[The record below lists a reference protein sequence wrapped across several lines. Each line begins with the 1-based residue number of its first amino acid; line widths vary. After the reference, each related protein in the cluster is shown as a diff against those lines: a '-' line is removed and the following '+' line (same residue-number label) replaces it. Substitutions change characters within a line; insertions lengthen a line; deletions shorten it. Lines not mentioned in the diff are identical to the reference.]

1 MCNFLCKSVGRW
13 PYCGNIWFHG
23 CALVYFRKAVHLGG
37 GDWSGIRWS
46 YGLTLMSPSSW
57 MCLSVLIVFLLT
69 FKVGSQF
76 TGWYFSSSKICIIL
90 VSPLRPLV
98 VFCCWKVRFGFGGF
112 TCQRALLTPSLRASA
127 ISSPVGVSGPLTHLF
142 FLHSP
147 LFVFIFFC
155 TVSFYL
161 LRTSCTTS
169 SPYYISHLHYAVVQ
183 LTKAFIVETSCC
195 LMKFVS

>member
-1 MCNFLCKSVGRW
+1 
-13 PYCGNIWFHG
+13 
-23 CALVYFRKAVHLGG
+23 
-37 GDWSGIRWS
+37 
-46 YGLTLMSPSSW
+46 MSPSSW

-147 LFVFIFFC
+147 PLCLHLLLYGLILFITHFLYDIIPILHISSALC
-155 TVSFYL
+155 
-161 LRTSCTTS
+161 SCTADEGLHCRNVLLS
-169 SPYYISHLHYAVVQ
+169 NEICFVICSRKSVYSDNISHFLLY
-183 LTKAFIVETSCC
+183 
-195 LMKFVS
+195 

>member
-1 MCNFLCKSVGRW
+1 MITV
-13 PYCGNIWFHG
+13 
-23 CALVYFRKAVHLGG
+23 AL
-37 GDWSGIRWS
+37 
-46 YGLTLMSPSSW
+46 P
-57 MCLSVLIVFLLT
+57 LSDGTIT
-69 FKVGSQF
+69 
-76 TGWYFSSSKICIIL
+76 IL

-98 VFCCWKVRFGFGGF
+98 VLHCWRVRFGFGGF
-112 TCQRALLTPSLRASA
+112 ACQRALLTPSLRASA

-161 LRTSCTTS
+161 LRASCTTS

-195 LMKFVS
+195 LMKFVSSFAQEKVFTQTIYLISYCTEAWQKQKYNNLEMIAAHG